1 MTINGTLNMERINQF
16 ISLVDQYGEREK
28 KDVNTVGLRRVYGEC
43 DEKFRD
49 NEENLC
55 EAANDLRDCILG
67 SKKLYEVKSIG
78 ESIWL

>member
-1 MTINGTLNMERINQF
+1 MERINQF
-16 ISLVDQYGEREK
+16 IALVDQYGEREN
-28 KDVNTVGLRRVYGEC
+28 KDVNTAGLRRVYGEC

-49 NEENLC
+49 SENLC

-67 SKKLYEVKSIG
+67 NKKQYEVKSIG